1 MQASS
6 RQPRR
11 RADQH
16 AQRPPRKRRFQ
27 CASTGSKSLFAETAL
42 RQINAVTSYKWRQSP
57 PIQGLRPATAWF
69 APHSAEKLS
78 LASATER
85 AHHQVMFDYDASA
98 DLYTKRSGMNV
109 RRKTVYRR
117 FSSAA
122 DAIHFAVERLTP
134 EMLENALLEVDEKRF
149 TADQIRGL
157 YDDTTFPLQRNRRDG
172 S

>member
-1 MQASS
+1 MRIDRIEEPVCRDSAAPNKRSHLLQMATK
-6 RQPRR
+6 P
-11 RADQH
+11 ADT
-16 AQRPPRKRRFQ
+16 RP
-27 CASTGSKSLFAETAL
+27 
-42 RQINAVTSYKWRQSP
+42 SP
-57 PIQGLRPATAWF
+57 GDSVV

-85 AHHQVMFDYDASA
+85 AHPSRMFDYRASA
-98 DLYTKRSGMNV
+98 DLYTKQSGMNV